1 MLVIVMHNNAEYLE
15 SLMQLARKKNIVD
28 ATIVKKGNIGTRL
41 IGGGV
46 SFILSQGKMVDAY
59 NKAFLAT
66 VKGEE
71 ETKLFLDA
79 IKRNSFLDRINMDD
93 EGFICAVP
101 FHYIEHLEF
110 ESAAK
115 KEEED
120 EMKITDFLKEERM
133 ILDLKATGKKEAIKE
148 IAGLLGSAYEILDH
162 DLFLKDIFDREA
174 VATTGIGNGIAIPHA
189 RTDSVKDFVV
199 AFGRSTDGVEFESLD
214 GKPVKLIFVMGTPK
228 NKDLNSYLMLLAHLT
243 RLLNKQDFR
252 ERLGLALSPKEI
264 IEAFA
269 KQNGDSKQGS

>member
-93 EGFICAVP
+93 KGFICAVP